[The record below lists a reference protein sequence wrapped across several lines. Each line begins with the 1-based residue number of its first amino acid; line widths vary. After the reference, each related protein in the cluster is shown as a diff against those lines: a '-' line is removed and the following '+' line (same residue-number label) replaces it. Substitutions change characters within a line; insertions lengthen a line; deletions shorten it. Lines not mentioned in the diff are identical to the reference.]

1 MYWSKNHEIKSK
13 YQLNLYFTFE
23 IIIHNRSCRKLFF
36 LPLLNP
42 IFHYSNLQKVF
53 NWPYTSQKTICSHQN
68 LFFLQNKGLNNPIW
82 VGRHTKKQSKV
93 VQASFKDIT
102 LYHSAIMSTKWWNM
116 KATPTLIHL
125 EDNSIK
131 IIGRGLLYS
140 YYDLRHKATR
150 TNFSTN
156 CNVAQQKSFL
166 KSHFSSFAMK
176 QHGNS
181 WKLRWVNSTVLNNKI
196 WLILI

>member
-82 VGRHTKKQSKV
+82 VGRHTKKQFKA
-93 VQASFKDIT
+93 VQARFKDIT
-102 LYHSAIMSTKWWNM
+102 CVPLYHNVNQMTKYERY
-116 KATPTLIHL
+116 PILL
-125 EDNSIK
+125 EDISIK
-131 IIGRGLLYS
+131 IIGRGLLYDS
-140 YYDLRHKATR
+140 
-150 TNFSTN
+150 
-156 CNVAQQKSFL
+156 
-166 KSHFSSFAMK
+166 
-176 QHGNS
+176 
-181 WKLRWVNSTVLNNKI
+181 
-196 WLILI
+196 